1 MSFSRDIHPTA
12 IVSPDADLE
21 EGVRVGANAVIGPEV
36 KIGRGTTVGEN
47 AQIQGPTTL
56 GMENRVFPF
65 AVVGFEPQDL
75 KYAGEKTRLAV
86 GDRNVFREFCT
97 IHRGTA
103 GGRGATTIGSGNL
116 FMAYCHVAHD
126 CRIGSNSVLANY
138 VGLAGHIDVGDWA
151 VLGAYVGCH
160 QFTRIGD
167 HAYVGAFTVI
177 RQDVL
182 PFCKTDGRE
191 AKTYG
196 LNSVGL
202 KRRGFTPERIDALE
216 RAYRLLV
223 RSKLNTSQALDRI
236 EGELSG
242 QEDVASLVRF
252 VRESERG
259 FHK

>member
-1 MSFSRDIHPTA
+1 VTSEIHSTA
-12 IVSPDADLE
+12 TVSPDAEIGSDVTIGPGAIVGA
-21 EGVRVGANAVIGPEV
+21 GVR
-36 KIGRGTTVGEN
+36 IGRGTSIGAN
-47 AQIQGPTTL
+47 ANVQGPTTI
-56 GMENRVFPF
+56 GEENRIFPF

-75 KYAGEKTRLAV
+75 KYRGEDTRLTI
-86 GDRNVFREFCT
+86 GNRNIFREFST
-97 IHRGTA
+97 VHRGTA
-103 GGRGATTIGSGNL
+103 GGRGETVVGDENL

-160 QFTRIGD
+160 QFIRIGS

-182 PFCKTDGRE
+182 PFCKTDGRD

-196 LNSVGL
+196 LNSIGL
-202 KRRGFTPERIDALE
+202 KRRGFTPERLDALE
-216 RAYRLLV
+216 KAYRLLV
-223 RSKLNTSQALDRI
+223 RSKQNTTQALASI
-236 EGELSG
+236 AAEIPP
-242 QEDVASLVRF
+242 QADVEELVRF

-259 FHK
+259 FHR

>member
-1 MSFSRDIHPTA
+1 VSGASGVHPTA
-12 IVSPDADLE
+12 IVSPEAELE
-21 EGVRVGANAVIGPEV
+21 DGVAVGPYAVVGPGVRL
-36 KIGRGTTVGEN
+36 GRGTSVGAHAN
-47 AQIQGPTTL
+47 VQGPTDL
-56 GMENRVFPF
+56 GEENRIFPF
-65 AVVGFEPQDL
+65 AVVGFDPQDM
-75 KYAGEKTRLAV
+75 KYAGERTRLTA
-86 GDRNVFREFCT
+86 GHRNTFREFCT

-103 GGRGATTIGSGNL
+103 GGHGETSIGSDNL

-196 LNSVGL
+196 INGVGL
-202 KRRGFTPERIDALE
+202 KRRGFTPDRVDALE

-223 RSKLNTSQALDRI
+223 RSKLNTSQALERI
-236 EGELSG
+236 EAELPG
-242 QEDVASLVRF
+242 QPDVAYLAKF
-252 VRESERG
+252 IRESQRG
-259 FHK
+259 FHR